1 MCMVRGMNRKQ
12 TLKKLKKDK
21 KSRNSNIES
30 DTNYFNRFVMT
41 MGLLL
46 AVLIVGYLLIGIF
59 VNGTIFN
66 NKEEEKEE
74 VVINNEYILA
84 GQIFDQKEE
93 AYYVLVYNKNE
104 KNQFIDSWKGK
115 YSGTTDALPI
125 YIVDISNALNN
136 SFIVEKD
143 SNPNPTGY
151 DDLKIKSP
159 TLLKIEN
166 KAVVEYVEGSE
177 NIENVFKK

>member
-1 MCMVRGMNRKQ
+1 M
-12 TLKKLKKDK
+12 
-21 KSRNSNIES
+21 
-30 DTNYFNRFVMT
+30 
-41 MGLLL
+41 
-46 AVLIVGYLLIGIF
+46 
-59 VNGTIFN
+59 
-66 NKEEEKEE
+66 
-74 VVINNEYILA
+74 
-84 GQIFDQKEE
+84 
-93 AYYVLVYNKNE
+93 
-104 KNQFIDSWKGK
+104 
-115 YSGTTDALPI
+115 PI